1 MKRTYKALVSL
12 LFSTAVL
19 LAGCSG
25 NGNSVDTAPPEI
37 VSDSQSPSDQATEVP
52 VNTEVSFTFNKKV
65 DGVSQSTVM
74 LNSMDTTVA
83 VNANLTYDP
92 ETRTVTLKPVN
103 PLSVD
108 SYYVVKVTSGIHSLS
123 GVPFE
128 GTSWLFTT
136 GAKTDTVKPS
146 VTSVTPNKGASYVS
160 TDDKISVTFSESVQS
175 GSVSADVIS
184 GGTVSSP
191 GSFRVKN
198 LRTGSY
204 ISGKVTYDSAKKI
217 AVFEPGSVVYN
228 SSGSVVSFSS
238 IKFADWTNYQVELTS
253 TIKDIAGNGLA
264 SGDYTLYS
272 FMTDDENDPFLSGV
286 SPSEGATGVSRSAQ
300 VKLSFSET
308 VVSSTVMTASNF
320 YLEDDATHEKV
331 LATVSYDAE
340 NNIATLYPVNPSP
353 LAANTTYHVY
363 VTDGIKDLAT
373 NSLSSKDWKFTTN
386 GELDT
391 TPPTILDRTPAQNNL
406 SVSPETSVVVKFSED
421 ITGGLTSIKLT
432 NTSTSAVIDSTIVY
446 SAPTLTL
453 TLTPKMALDQNT
465 SYTVALTDSIKDI
478 SGNALS
484 STSWSFTTADNTK
497 PTVTNK
503 IPGAQGNIAVN
514 SNVTVYFSKRLLRST
529 VENAANFTVSADGVY
544 VSGSLNYNDADKSVT
559 FDPDAS
565 FAYST
570 TYTVTLLS
578 GIKDRAGNT
587 LNPVTWQFVT
597 GSQPDTTAPVLT
609 SKSPDT
615 GASSISI
622 SSLVSFAFS
631 EPLSAGCI
639 NTNTV
644 SLTGGSG
651 TSIPISV
658 EYYSDSNSVIVRPSS
673 SLSYSMTY
681 TVSVKGDY
689 SGSEIKD
696 LSGNQFVNAS
706 WNFTTEADT
715 QAPTIIYRSPEKGTT
730 GIAGNTVQIDV
741 AFSEKVTGVTTS
753 SFYIEHQGDSY
764 NPNSISIM
772 KVTDISD
779 ESKKDYRW
787 RLSIE
792 NPYNSSNLTGGTIPD
807 GESGWYNVHLTSAI
821 TDTAVT
827 PNALTGSSDWTLKI
841 EGKDNTVPTYTHD
854 PATGAVWRRNGGVY
868 KIRTYFSEAVKNVD
882 ASSFKLEKTSGE
894 SVPYDV
900 SYDSGLLSAVL
911 TVDSDYAASNN
922 NLYDM
927 TFNVKM
933 LSSIT
938 DVAGNPLS
946 YDQWTLT
953 TDSDTDPPT
962 VTSVYPANGQT
973 LVPYNSGLVI
983 SAGFSEAVQN
993 VTSATFYLV
1002 KQGTTTP
1009 VISGTVSPISSSS
1022 YKLVTSADL
1031 EGLQW
1036 YEAHLTTGIKDKAVT
1051 PNTLGSEYVWSFKTT
1066 EIPDSVKPYINSVSN
1081 SSGGTTNL
1089 PQNATFNVV
1098 FSEAMQNDSGQVSSL
1113 ISLHKGS
1120 SSGSSVSVN
1129 VDYNPLTLTA
1139 KVTPADNLIGA
1150 TDYYLVTSSSLK
1162 DIAGNQLDISNGNNV
1177 YHVKTAPDTA
1187 GPVCTIKYVSASS
1200 YADFV
1205 SGDTLNVANPRFRIT
1220 FSEAVTGV
1228 NSSTVT
1234 LYNGSTSIPVYV
1246 TYDQST
1252 GVAEVQ
1258 LKEDGTNVVN
1268 GKLFFN
1274 GASPLYTITVTSSVT
1289 DATGNELNKTST
1301 VSASD
1306 TVKTFYAPN
1315 TDPAINSIT
1324 ICGASVSN
1332 NGSATPQSGSLV
1344 LTFSKPM
1351 NPNKVWLEIFV
1362 SGTDTQAG
1370 HSVPVIFGAHAWSS
1384 GNTVLTVPL
1393 IGQLKGGTT
1402 YALRFYGWSGTFEDT
1417 FGNLLS
1423 RTAGVLSGTDKG
1435 IFKFTTDSETV
1446 KPTMSSPVSGKTVE
1460 SNLPAVMFFFNEPM
1474 YTGTGFGSVT
1484 ISNGALG
1491 SSTWL
1496 DGGRTL
1502 VCGVTSLN
1510 ANATHAVT
1518 LSSFK
1523 DLSGNA
1529 LNAGSATM
1537 TFYTSSTSAGGP
1549 VSLFNGT
1556 EGFETFDAQS
1566 NFTYLKNIGLT
1577 NSVTDS
1583 SYLDGVTS
1591 YSCNWIPVTSAS
1603 YSNDS
1608 SSGNTTT
1615 FGPKSGNS
1623 FAQACD
1629 WNWTAGSFAEAESV
1643 SIDMSASGLYLLSFE
1658 MAHIA
1663 EFNTSDRIEV
1673 YYKKSTDS
1681 GFTKLTTASG
1691 SYDAIYRYDSSIEI
1705 SPSSRWKR
1713 HYVVLPSLSDGS
1725 VKIRMRAVTAGER
1738 GASVYI
1744 DDVKIERY

>member
-25 NGNSVDTAPPEI
+25 NGDTVDMEPPAI
-37 VSDSQSPSDQATEVP
+37 VSGSQSPSDLATDIP

-65 DGVSQSTVM
+65 DGVTQSTVI

-83 VNANLTYDP
+83 VNANVSYDS

-136 GAKTDTVKPS
+136 GAKTDTVKPT
-146 VTSVTPNKGASYVS
+146 VTSVTPFKGASYVS
-160 TDDKISVTFSESVQS
+160 TDGKISVTFSESVQS

-184 GGTVSSP
+184 GGTVSSA

-198 LRTGSY
+198 LRTGLY
-204 ISGKVTYDSAKKI
+204 LSGKVTYDSAKNI
-217 AVFEPGSVVYN
+217 AIFEPGSVVYN
-228 SSGSVVSFSS
+228 SSGSVVSFNS
-238 IKFADWTNYQVELTS
+238 IKLSDWTNYQVELTS

-272 FMTDDENDPFLSGV
+272 FMTDDENDPVLSGV
-286 SPSEGATGVSRSAQ
+286 YPSEGATDVPRSAQ

-308 VVSSTVMTASNF
+308 VVASTVMTSSNF
-320 YLEDDATHEKV
+320 YLEDDTTHVKV
-331 LATVSYDAE
+331 LATISYDAE

-363 VTDGIKDLAT
+363 VSNGIKDLAT
-373 NSLSSKDWKFTTN
+373 NSLSSKNWTFTT
-386 GELDT
+386 GGLISDT
-391 TPPTILDRTPAQNNL
+391 TPPTILDRTPGVNNL

-446 SAPTLTL
+446 SAPTRTL

-478 SGNALS
+478 SGNSLS
-484 STSWSFTTADNTK
+484 STSWIFTTADNTK
-497 PTVTNK
+497 PTVISK
-503 IPGAQGNIAVN
+503 IPGAQGNISVN
-514 SNVTVYFSKRLLRST
+514 SSVTVYFSERIDSST
-529 VENAANFTVSADGVY
+529 ITAGNFTVGSDSGY
-544 VSGSLNYNDADKSVT
+544 VSGSVVYNDATKSAT
-559 FDPDAS
+559 FSPDAS
-565 FAYST
+565 FSYST

-578 GIKDRAGNT
+578 GIKDLAGNS

-609 SKSPDT
+609 SKNPDT

-631 EPLSAGCI
+631 EPLAAGCI
-639 NTNTV
+639 NSNTV
-644 SLTGGSG
+644 SLTDGSG

-673 SLSYSMTY
+673 SLSYGMTY
-681 TVSVKGDY
+681 TISVKGDY

-706 WNFTTEADT
+706 WNFTTETDT
-715 QAPTIIYRSPEKGTT
+715 QAPTVIYRSPENGTT

-741 AFSEKVTGVTTS
+741 AFSEKVTGVTTG

-792 NPYNSSNLTGGTIPD
+792 NPYNSSNITGGTIPD

-821 TDTAVT
+821 KDTAQN
-827 PNALTGSSDWTLKI
+827 PNSLADSSDWTLKI

-882 ASSFKLEKTSGE
+882 ASSFKLEKASGE

-927 TFNVKM
+927 TFKVTM

-938 DVAGNPLS
+938 DLAGNPLS

-953 TDSDTDPPT
+953 TDSDNDPPT

-993 VTSATFYLV
+993 VASATFYLV

-1051 PNTLGSEYVWSFKTT
+1051 PNALGSEYVWSFKTT

-1081 SSGGTTNL
+1081 SSGGTSNL
-1089 PQNATFNVV
+1089 PQNATFAVV

-1120 SSGSSVSVN
+1120 ISGSSVSVN
-1129 VDYNPLTLTA
+1129 VDYNPLTLAAT
-1139 KVTPADNLIGA
+1139 VTPADNLVGD

-1162 DIAGNQLDISNGNNV
+1162 DVAGNQLDVSNGKNV
-1177 YHVKTAPDTA
+1177 YYVKTAPDTA
-1187 GPVCTIKYVSASS
+1187 GPACTIKYVSGSS
-1200 YADFV
+1200 YADFN

-1228 NSSTVT
+1228 SSSTVT
-1234 LYNGSTSIPVYV
+1234 LYQGTTLIPSYV

-1268 GKLFFN
+1268 GKLYNN
-1274 GASPLYTITVTSSVT
+1274 GAGYLYTITVTSSVT
-1289 DATGNELNKTST
+1289 DATGNGLNKTST

-1315 TDPAINSIT
+1315 TDPAITSIT
-1324 ICGASVSN
+1324 IGGTSVSN
-1332 NGSATPQSGSLV
+1332 NGTGAPQSGSLV
-1344 LTFSKPM
+1344 ITFSKPM
-1351 NPNKVWLEIFV
+1351 NPDKVWLETFL

-1370 HSVPVIFGAHAWSS
+1370 HSIPVTIGVHVWSS

-1393 IGQLKGGTT
+1393 IGQLKGGTA

-1417 FGNLLS
+1417 YGNLLS
-1423 RTAGVLSGTDKG
+1423 RTTGVLSGTTNG
-1435 IFKFTTDSETV
+1435 IFKFTTASETV
-1446 KPTMSSPVSGKTVE
+1446 KPTMSSPLTGKTVE
-1460 SNLPAVMFFFNEPM
+1460 SNLPVVMFFFSEPM
-1474 YTGTGFGSVT
+1474 DTGTGSVT
-1484 ISNGALG
+1484 VSNGALG
-1491 SSTWL
+1491 SLTWL

-1502 VCGVTSLN
+1502 VCGVASLN
-1510 ANATHAVT
+1510 ASAAHTATLAN
-1518 LSSFK
+1518 FK

-1529 LNAGSATM
+1529 LTAGSSTM
-1537 TFYTSSTSAGGP
+1537 SFSTSSTSAGGP
-1549 VSLFNGT
+1549 ASLFSGT
-1556 EGFETFDAQS
+1556 EGFETYDAQS

-1615 FGPKSGNS
+1615 FGPKSGNN

-1629 WNWTAGSFAEAESV
+1629 WNWTAGSFAEAETV

-1681 GFTKLTTASG
+1681 GFTKLTAASG
-1691 SYDAIYRYDSSIEI
+1691 SYDAIYRYDSSIGI

-1713 HYVVLPSLSDGS
+1713 HYVILPSLSDGS

-1738 GASVYI
+1738 GASVYV